1 MKFAAIAILFVGL
14 DNMIV
19 AQETTEDNF
28 DEEFEAT
35 KDELEEAVAQE
46 I

>member
-1 MKFAAIAILFVGL
+1 MKFATIAILFVGL
-14 DNMIV
+14 NNMVV
-19 AQETTEDNF
+19 AQEDNF

-35 KDELEEAVAQE
+35 KDELEEAVAKE